1 MRIAPTVVFAA
12 SCLLARAGW
21 SDDVS
26 YKLDLNESNSTV
38 TSASLDLPKI
48 AIADRAWAAPGVE
61 QSLQHLLPPRP
72 FDFAKP
78 YQRIRFEYAPTAIRD
93 SFALPYAYSGPEW
106 LDDAV
111 WPLTRELYGAGRPDD
126 FNERFWPRENV
137 TLGDVTLN
145 DREWTATGIEKDT
158 TRSEPSTQCDKEDP
172 ASQPDE
178 DAEEIFQVSYQ
189 SFWPAWRLVV
199 DARAGWLADD
209 TWPLT
214 RQEFRVIDER
224 RKAARLLAE
233 ESRFVI

>member
-61 QSLQHLLPPRP
+61 KSLQHLLPPRP

-78 YQRIRFEYAPTAIRD
+78 RHRIRFEYAPTAIRD

-126 FNERFWPRENV
+126 FNEPTRAGE
-137 TLGDVTLN
+137 DVTLSGVTLK
-145 DREWTATGIEKDT
+145 DREWTVTGIEKGLT
-158 TRSEPSTQCDKEDP
+158 KSEPLTECDKEDP
-172 ASQPDE
+172 ASQSDE
-178 DAEEIFQVSYQ
+178 DAEEVFRVSYE

-209 TWPLT
+209 AWPLT
-214 RQEFRVIDER
+214 RQEFRLIDER
-224 RKAARLLAE
+224 REALRLLAE